1 MSGLPRQ
8 EAWKDI
14 CFFRL
19 RANDILAG
27 KGPWHRSLTHD
38 GGVSKPRKTPTSLET
53 ERSVAIA
60 DVHVSYRMTLPYY
73 ALCRNGTLAQERHWV
88 PDTFHH
94 AVEMRISISLTFDC
108 HDAVRKVLG
117 EYIGGQTFGPEYR
130 IYQRQKKW
138 WNPSAACILFV
149 LCRYVTLGS
158 IVMATAFFFGTNWTE
173 KTCVPAVGGALRALS
188 ASIVSIIFMW
198 RTWAIWCKNRPVL
211 HFLMIAFIPTTVFTW
226 GFVFN
231 QVPEVGSG
239 GSCGGL
245 AGKGVFG
252 AKWPF
257 ALANMAG
264 SRVVWGIVFQLKLV
278 SGLGYFFTSIAL
290 QVLNL
295 IFLLSSDPAKQN
307 TMITFTNA
315 MTGLLSQR
323 ISKDSPS
330 FDRKIST
337 VSVTSLSQRVVS
349 DPSTN
354 EKSLSRSRWARGL
367 QRPGL
372 TGTTES
378 GIELG
383 GMGHAV
389 SLVLTQAQVTNAEN
403 PFEYGTDGD
412 SGNYANSVKGGAPV

>member
-1 MSGLPRQ
+1 MVLPATPQFAMRVS
-8 EAWKDI
+8 AASI
-14 CFFRL
+14 YFF
-19 RANDILAG
+19 DYI
-27 KGPWHRSLTHD
+27 
-38 GGVSKPRKTPTSLET
+38 
-53 ERSVAIA
+53 I
-60 DVHVSYRMTLPYY
+60 TLP
-73 ALCRNGTLAQERHWV
+73 
-88 PDTFHH
+88 
-94 AVEMRISISLTFDC
+94 S
-108 HDAVRKVLG
+108 
-117 EYIGGQTFGPEYR
+117 EYR
-130 IYQRQKKW
+130 VYKRQKKW
-138 WNPSAACILFV
+138 WNPSSACILFV
-149 LCRYVTLGS
+149 LCRYVTLVS

-211 HFLMIAFIPTTVFTW
+211 YFLMIAFIPTTVFTW

-231 QVPEVGSG
+231 QVPEVGSS

-264 SRVVWGIVFQLKLV
+264 SRVVWGIVFRLKLV
-278 SGLGYFFTSIAL
+278 RSSTHYAQISSILLVDGLGYFFISIAL

-323 ISKDSPS
+323 I
-330 FDRKIST
+330 I
-337 VSVTSLSQRVVS
+337 TSLSQRVIT

-354 EKSLSRSRWARGL
+354 EKSVSRSHWARGL
-367 QRPGL
+367 RRPGL

-383 GMGHAV
+383 GLGHAV
-389 SLVLTQAQVTNAEN
+389 SVSVTQGQVTNAEN
-403 PFEYGTDGD
+403 PFAYGD
-412 SGNYANSVKGGAPV
+412 SGNYADSAKGGAPV

>member
-1 MSGLPRQ
+1 MRVS
-8 EAWKDI
+8 AASI
-14 CFFRL
+14 YFF
-19 RANDILAG
+19 DYI
-27 KGPWHRSLTHD
+27 T
-38 GGVSKPRKTPTSLET
+38 
-53 ERSVAIA
+53 
-60 DVHVSYRMTLPYY
+60 TLP
-73 ALCRNGTLAQERHWV
+73 
-88 PDTFHH
+88 
-94 AVEMRISISLTFDC
+94 S
-108 HDAVRKVLG
+108 
-117 EYIGGQTFGPEYR
+117 EYR
-130 IYQRQKKW
+130 VYKRQKKW

-149 LCRYVTLGS
+149 LCRYVTLVS

-173 KTCVPAVGGALRALS
+173 KTCVPAVGGAFRALS
-188 ASIVSIIFMW
+188 ASIVSIIFIW

-211 HFLMIAFIPTTVFTW
+211 YFLMIAFIPTTVFTW

-239 GSCGGL
+239 GSCSGL

-257 ALANMAG
+257 ALVFDTLCVGLSTYELAINIRNS
-264 SRVVWGIVFQLKLV
+264 SRCERLLPNDYFGQISSILLV
-278 SGLGYFFTSIAL
+278 DGLGYFFTSIAL

-323 ISKDSPS
+323 I
-330 FDRKIST
+330 I
-337 VSVTSLSQRVVS
+337 TSLSQRVVT

-354 EKSLSRSRWARGL
+354 EKSLLRSRWARGL

-372 TGTTES
+372 TGPTEN

-383 GMGHAV
+383 GLGHAV
-389 SLVLTQAQVTNAEN
+389 SLSVSVTQAQVTNTEN
-403 PFEYGTDGD
+403 MFTYGKYID
-412 SGNYANSVKGGAPV
+412 SDNYANSVKGGPPV